1 MTTSVIGKLWLLSA
15 VLCFTPLAVAE
26 EYAKPHA
33 GSYDWVVDCLDKA
46 RGRSDGECGFSID
59 RSSLWSLLLD
69 GLIEAKQN
77 GKWGF
82 VNRTG
87 KVVVPFQYD
96 SAYWFT
102 DGLAAV
108 KQNGKWGFIN
118 REGRLVT
125 PIQYDAVEP
134 FFDGLAL
141 VKQNGK
147 YGFINTAGDV
157 AIPLQ
162 YDFAFSF
169 EHDGSASVRLNDES
183 FRINK
188 QGNRLPD

>member
-1 MTTSVIGKLWLLSA
+1 MA
-15 VLCFTPLAVAE
+15 
-26 EYAKPHA
+26 
-33 GSYDWVVDCLDKA
+33 DCLDKA
-46 RGRSDGECGFSID
+46 RGRSDSECVFSID

-118 REGRLVT
+118 LKGKLVT
-125 PIQYDAVEP
+125 PLQYDAVEP

-169 EHDGSASVRLNDES
+169 EHDGSARVRLNDEP